1 MKLGSSRRRE
11 SQRRRQRFW
20 FGLIKWSLLL
30 GAVVLAGGYAWYT
43 GSNVA
48 RREVDQLQAENSVLK
63 GQVDSIQSQFSQSSA
78 RVTQLEQQ
86 TPPENLRKVVELLK
100 SKVAAGVPVDRL
112 EFIIGAAKAQRSCDP
127 APIARRFF
135 VQTPVYATSS
145 ASASFG
151 DNAITVTAEG
161 ASTLNPEGKLQAWF
175 DPAQPVTVNFAE
187 IGGSVSKATGIL
199 PLQHTVVSG
208 QWEYK
213 FNITAAARGILN
225 VTAERCHYP

>member
-11 SQRRRQRFW
+11 SQRKRQRFW
-20 FGLIKWSLLL
+20 LGLIKWSLLL

-63 GQVDSIQSQFSQSSA
+63 GQVDSIQSQLSQSST
-78 RVTQLEQQ
+78 RVIQLERQA
-86 TPPENLRKVVELLK
+86 PPENLRKAVDLLK
-100 SKVAAGVPVDRL
+100 SKAEAGVPVDRL

-127 APIARRFF
+127 APISRRFF
-135 VQTPVYATSS
+135 VQTPVYETSG

-151 DNAITVTAEG
+151 DNAITVTAAG
-161 ASTLNPEGKLQAWF
+161 SSTITPEGKPQAWF
-175 DPAQPVTVNFAE
+175 DPAQPVTVNFTE
-187 IGGSVSKATGIL
+187 MSGSASKATGML

-213 FNITAAARGILN
+213 FNITAAARGIIN